1 MANEIKGANERVGHN
16 LPESGIYIGWDPT
29 AATPEGAICSLHYH
43 EELEFMLVVEGK
55 MSLIVDSEEYTA
67 DEGQVLYVGS
77 RVPHY
82 TLSQT
87 DGLRYI
93 LLQVR
98 TDILGIDVQGGV
110 IPSII
115 SGGSIAAAVIN
126 DCDIAERIKNAA
138 DEHHGAL
145 CGYEYMI
152 HAAVSALIGLMIR
165 GGYIKDPDRGRDSAA
180 LERLAPVF
188 DYVNENYQSKLT
200 IEELSEYMKLNP
212 SYFCRMFKA
221 ATGVTFTEYLNAV
234 RIQKSERMLRKSTRS
249 ITEISNEVGFA
260 TVTYYNRIFKKYM
273 KCTPSVYRM
282 LRYRNI

>member
-1 MANEIKGANERVGHN
+1 MANETRGANETVGHN
-16 LPESGIYIGWDPT
+16 LPESGINIGWDP
-29 AATPEGAICSLHYH
+29 AATSPAGAICSLHYH

-55 MSLIVDSEEYTA
+55 LSLFVDSEEYTA
-67 DEGQVLYVGS
+67 ESGQVLYVGS

-82 TLSQT
+82 TVSQT

-98 TDILGIDVQGGV
+98 TDILGIDVGGGV

-115 SGGSIAAAVIN
+115 SGDTVAAALI
-126 DCDIAERIKNAA
+126 DDPAIADKIRAAA
-138 DEHHGAL
+138 DEHSGAL

-152 HAAVSALIGLMIR
+152 HASVSALIGLMIR
-165 GGYIKDPDRGRDSAA
+165 GGYIKDPDRDRDSAG

-188 DYVNENYQSKLT
+188 DYVNENYQSKLS

-212 SYFCRMFKA
+212 SYFCRLFKA

-234 RIQKSERMLRKSTRS
+234 RVQKSERMLRKSTKS